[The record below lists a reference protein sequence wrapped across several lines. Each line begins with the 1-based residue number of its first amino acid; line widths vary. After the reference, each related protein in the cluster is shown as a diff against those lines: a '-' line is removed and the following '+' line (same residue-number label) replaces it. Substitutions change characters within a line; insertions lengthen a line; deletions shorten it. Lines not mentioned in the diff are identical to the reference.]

1 MRQIWRYYKITVT
14 LRLECERNN
23 TLPFKRHC
31 YILISTDKKFERK
44 SAYQVII
51 IITWF
56 RRQPFGSF
64 LKSSISNMYR
74 KVRLRQNWRSQIW
87 GVKILPHNQDEC
99 DFMLIL
105 LSVSCFT
112 TPLWR
117 ESVLCLIWNLCWES
131 VKHRYHYCVIEAYLL
146 KYTVICRLVR
156 LDEAS
161 GGHWQL
167 PLWRE

>member
-74 KVRLRQNWRSQIW
+74 KVRLRQNWRSESFVTESTYHYRRLI
-87 GVKILPHNQDEC
+87 VFHNGISIQTDSVNME
-99 DFMLIL
+99 
-105 LSVSCFT
+105 SVSSMVTKFT
-112 TPLWR
+112 A
-117 ESVLCLIWNLCWES
+117 NLPQA
-131 VKHRYHYCVIEAYLL
+131 I
-146 KYTVICRLVR
+146 
-156 LDEAS
+156 
-161 GGHWQL
+161 
-167 PLWRE
+167 